1 MDSTRVSSPRVQL
14 FFFFFLGSLPKNLIS
29 GNSSSKHRTR
39 VQQTRVLFCFFF
51 FFFINP
57 GMSPSAIHLPI
68 FSLVSEKLNL
78 TMGWILST
86 SRQME
91 RIEKNPKL
99 KLCKRYKTLK
109 VEIT

>member
-1 MDSTRVSSPRVQL
+1 ML
-14 FFFFFLGSLPKNLIS
+14 FFFFLGSLPKNLIS

-39 VQQTRVLFCFFF
+39 VQRTRVF

-109 VEIT
+109 VEIA

>member
-1 MDSTRVSSPRVQL
+1 MDSTRVSSPRVQRF

-39 VQQTRVLFCFFF
+39 VQRTRVLFFF

-78 TMGWILST
+78 TMEWILST